1 MNQPSRQRVL
11 RKVGLSS
18 AIAVTVL
25 VSGVGVAS
33 ASAHTVKS
41 VNPVALRS
49 SKDASTTTPPPMPPR
64 ETGGVGGDVNALT
77 SSSITIVNF
86 DGTATTYVINSSTV
100 ITKLRHRTTAAS
112 LVLGQNV
119 HIVPSSTDAGVAGSI
134 DIVPAIIAGRVGA
147 INGDTITVTGPNGR
161 TGTIQVSTATTYS
174 KVGTSASLGDVSVG
188 SFVLG
193 EGTFGSSPTTIE
205 AATVGI
211 GMPGPGNGPGPNN
224 GAGPGP
230 MGSGLLPV
238 VPRAVPGL
246 GSNARGVRAEMKKTY

>member
-25 VSGVGVAS
+25 VSGVGAAS
-33 ASAHTVKS
+33 ASTHSVKS
-41 VNPVALRS
+41 VNPLTLRG
-49 SKDASTTTPPPMPPR
+49 SKDASTTTPPPTPPR

-86 DGTATTYVINSSTV
+86 DGITTTYVINSSTV
-100 ITKLRHRTTAAS
+100 ITKLRHSTTAAS
-112 LVLGQNV
+112 LVLGENV
-119 HIVPSSTDAGVAGSI
+119 HIVPSSTDASVAGSI

-161 TGTIQVSTATTYS
+161 TGTIQVSSATTYS
-174 KVGTSASLGDVSVG
+174 KVGTSASLRDVSVG
-188 SFVLG
+188 SFVFG

-205 AATVGI
+205 ATTVGI

-224 GAGPGP
+224 GAEPGP
-230 MGSGLLPV
+230 MGSGPFPV

>member
-18 AIAVTVL
+18 AIAVTAL

-33 ASAHTVKS
+33 ASTHSVKS
-41 VNPVALRS
+41 VNSVALRS
-49 SKDASTTTPPPMPPR
+49 SKDANTTTPPPPPPR

-86 DGTATTYVINSSTV
+86 DGTTTTYVINSSTV
-100 ITKLRHRTTAAS
+100 ITKLRHSTPVAS
-112 LVLGQNV
+112 LVLGENV

-134 DIVPAIIAGRVGA
+134 DIVPAIIAGRVDA

-188 SFVLG
+188 SFVFG
-193 EGTFGSSPTTIE
+193 EGTFGSSPTAIE

-211 GMPGPGNGPGPNN
+211 GMPGPGPNN
-224 GAGPGP
+224 GAGPRP
-230 MGSGLLPV
+230 MGSGSLPV
-238 VPRAVPGL
+238 VPRAGPGL
-246 GSNARGVRAEMKKTY
+246 GSNARGVRAEMKKTD